1 MIIFNLTFDPT
12 VCLGLG
18 ENIRFADTKE
28 VNRTRKSDIKQYNGL
43 QNDKK
48 DNKQCS
54 TLHRSFVVLLPCLPL
69 FIYAI
74 ALSIIDWFMAP
85 DYAFCIF
92 KLKTKGKQWLNVK
105 CMACYLLWNQNVVTR
120 VWSRG
125 GAPGAPPLKLEKI
138 WFFGVKS
145 WFFTRNTPKMFAPPS
160 VWRNFFK
167 CAPSNLK
174 SWIRPWLLLVIW

>member
-1 MIIFNLTFDPT
+1 LLLGGAGNKQSIIVILVTNKGKQNHSLLIIFNLTFDPT

-74 ALSIIDWFMAP
+74 ALSIID
-85 DYAFCIF
+85 
-92 KLKTKGKQWLNVK
+92 
-105 CMACYLLWNQNVVTR
+105 
-120 VWSRG
+120 
-125 GAPGAPPLKLEKI
+125 
-138 WFFGVKS
+138 
-145 WFFTRNTPKMFAPPS
+145 
-160 VWRNFFK
+160 
-167 CAPSNLK
+167 
-174 SWIRPWLLLVIW
+174 